1 MGVEQQISSDMRIAI
16 ATALLSKTFQVLESH
31 NGFELTKGDINK
43 ATVNNGG
50 CKEMT
55 GDNGDPV
62 NFLDLV
68 RHIRESAIVVWN
80 EMDANKNGYIDYQEM
95 KNQFGD
101 HFTDDQIKG
110 LMLEFDGENNDPR
123 NLTTEEFIMF
133 YIFHWKVE
141 LTIALH
147 SRITRDDI
155 EVPESDNLGHV

>member
-31 NGFELTKGDINK
+31 HGSKLTKGDINK
-43 ATVNNGG
+43 ATVTSGG
-50 CKEMT
+50 CKKMT

-80 EMDANKNGYIDYQEM
+80 EIDANKNGYIDYIEM
-95 KNQFGD
+95 KKKFGD

-133 YIFHWKVE
+133 YIFHWKIE
-141 LTIALH
+141 LAIALH
-147 SRITRDDI
+147 ARITRDDI
-155 EVPESDNLGHV
+155 EVPENDNLGHV